1 MRNQKAISVR
11 MNVDTLF
18 TIDSEVST
26 GSTNR
31 NRFINDA
38 CRAYNELIDLNRYAA
53 TLENPK
59 QARTRV
65 MSFLIRWSPKLF
77 TVMNS

>member
-18 TIDSEVST
+18 TLDSEVST

-31 NRFINDA
+31 NRLINDA
-38 CRAYNELIDLNRYAA
+38 CRAYNELLDLNRYAA
-53 TLENPK
+53 TLEHPK
-59 QARTRV
+59 QLRSQV
-65 MSFLIRWSPKLF
+65 MSFFFRWSPNLF
-77 TVMNS
+77 KVMK